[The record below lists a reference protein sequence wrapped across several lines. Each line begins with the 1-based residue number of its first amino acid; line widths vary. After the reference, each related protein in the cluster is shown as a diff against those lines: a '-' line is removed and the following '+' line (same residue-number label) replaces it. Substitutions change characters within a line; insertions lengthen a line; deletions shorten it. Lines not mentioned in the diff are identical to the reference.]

1 MIRGGWCGA
10 IADSSTIS
18 CDSSIISK
26 KKLRQTT
33 SCLKSHSALRDLFLL
48 PVKSL
53 RDIASF
59 LFLSLIIA
67 LSFGEALAFPPAPYY
82 TIYGNVRDEYGNLI
96 PANGSTVV
104 FSYNSA
110 EHSQYSITSVGDKDF
125 NYEIRMKMD
134 MNRSGTSVY
143 DSLAVNS
150 GVAYTLAIDIGGVL
164 YYPIEIS
171 TPPSVGN
178 PADRRRLDLTL
189 GEDSDKDGLPD
200 AWEQSQLF
208 YAGLNVSDLLL
219 ISPSGDFDRDGISDQ
234 QEYISGTYAT
244 DAVDFFYLRMAGLS
258 DQDALVDFYGI
269 TSKTYTIESSTDLV
283 SWSPVSFSMQVGGST
298 ISSYVATQVGVVRA
312 YIPVSA
318 AAQKVFYRLKVR

>member
-1 MIRGGWCGA
+1 MCDRGLLSA
-10 IADSSTIS
+10 
-18 CDSSIISK
+18 
-26 KKLRQTT
+26 KL
-33 SCLKSHSALRDLFLL
+33 
-48 PVKSL
+48 L

-59 LFLSLIIA
+59 LLVLLIIA
-67 LSFGEALAFPPAPYY
+67 SSLSEALAFPPAPYY
-82 TIYGNVRDEYGNLI
+82 SIYGNVRDEYGNLI

-104 FSYNSA
+104 FFYNNA
-110 EHSQYSITSVGDKDF
+110 EHSRYSITGLGISDY

-164 YYPIEIS
+164 YYPIEIV
-171 TPPSVGN
+171 TPPTVGN

-200 AWEQSQLF
+200 AWEQAQLF
-208 YAGLNVSDLLL
+208 YVGLPTTHLSL
-219 ISPSGDFDRDGISDQ
+219 ISPDGDFDKDGISNR

-244 DAVDFFYLRMAGLS
+244 DAADFFFLRIVSLT
-258 DQDALVDFYGI
+258 DQAAVVDFYGI
-269 TSKTYTIESSTDLV
+269 TSKTYTIESSTDFV
-283 SWSPVSFSMQVGGST
+283 SWSPVSFSMQVGTST
-298 ISSYVATQVGVVRA
+298 IPSYVATEVGVVRA

-318 AAQKVFYRLKVR
+318 AATEVFYRLKVR

>member
-1 MIRGGWCGA
+1 M
-10 IADSSTIS
+10 
-18 CDSSIISK
+18 
-26 KKLRQTT
+26 
-33 SCLKSHSALRDLFLL
+33 
-48 PVKSL
+48 KSL

-67 LSFGEALAFPPAPYY
+67 SSLGKALAFPPAPYY
-82 TIYGNVRDEYGNLI
+82 SIYGNVRDEHGQLI

-104 FSYNSA
+104 FFYNAA
-110 EHSQYSITSVGDKDF
+110 EHSRYSITSLGLSDY

-208 YAGLNVSDLLL
+208 YAGLNASDLSL
-219 ISPSGDFDRDGISDQ
+219 ISPSGDFDKDGISDQ

-244 DAVDFFYLRMAGLS
+244 DAVDFFYLKMVGLS

-298 ISSYVATQVGVVRA
+298 ISSYVATEVGVVRA

-318 AAQKVFYRLKVR
+318 AANKVFYRLKVQ

>member
-1 MIRGGWCGA
+1 M
-10 IADSSTIS
+10 
-18 CDSSIISK
+18 CDRI
-26 KKLRQTT
+26 
-33 SCLKSHSALRDLFLL
+33 FL
-48 PVKSL
+48 PVKPL

-67 LSFGEALAFPPAPYY
+67 SSLGEALAFPPAPYY
-82 TIYGNVRDEYGNLI
+82 SIYGNVRDEHGQLI

-104 FSYNSA
+104 FFYNAA
-110 EHSQYSITSVGDKDF
+110 EHSRYSITSLGLSDY

-208 YAGLNVSDLLL
+208 YAGLNASDLSL
-219 ISPSGDFDRDGISDQ
+219 ISPSGDFDKDGISDQ

-244 DAVDFFYLRMAGLS
+244 DAEDFFYLRMVGLS

-298 ISSYVATQVGVVRA
+298 ISSYIATQVGVVRA

>member
-1 MIRGGWCGA
+1 MI
-10 IADSSTIS
+10 
-18 CDSSIISK
+18 
-26 KKLRQTT
+26 
-33 SCLKSHSALRDLFLL
+33 
-48 PVKSL
+48 
-53 RDIASF
+53 IAS
-59 LFLSLIIA
+59 SL
-67 LSFGEALAFPPAPYY
+67 GEALAFPPAPYY
-82 TIYGNVRDEYGNLI
+82 TIYGNVRDEHGQLI

-104 FSYNSA
+104 FFYNLA
-110 EHSQYSITSVGDKDF
+110 EHSRYAITSVGDKDF

-171 TPPSVGN
+171 TPPAVGN

-208 YAGLNVSDLLL
+208 YAGLNVSNLLL
-219 ISPSGDFDRDGISDQ
+219 ISPSGDFDKDGISDQ

-244 DAVDFFYLRMAGLS
+244 DAEDFFYLRMVGLS

>member
-1 MIRGGWCGA
+1 
-10 IADSSTIS
+10 
-18 CDSSIISK
+18 
-26 KKLRQTT
+26 
-33 SCLKSHSALRDLFLL
+33 
-48 PVKSL
+48 
-53 RDIASF
+53 
-59 LFLSLIIA
+59 

-104 FSYNSA
+104 FFYNSA

-171 TPPSVGN
+171 TPPAVGN

-208 YAGLNVSDLLL
+208 HAGLNPSDLSL
-219 ISPSGDFDRDGISDQ
+219 ISPRADFDKDGISDQ

-244 DAVDFFYLRMAGLS
+244 DAVDFFYLRMVGLS
-258 DQDALVDFYGI
+258 DQNALVDFYGI
-269 TSKTYTIESSTDLV
+269 TSKTYTIESSTDLA

-312 YIPVSA
+312 YIHVSA

>member
-1 MIRGGWCGA
+1 M
-10 IADSSTIS
+10 
-18 CDSSIISK
+18 
-26 KKLRQTT
+26 
-33 SCLKSHSALRDLFLL
+33 RDLFLL

-67 LSFGEALAFPPAPYY
+67 SSLGKALAFPPAPYY
-82 TIYGNVRDEYGNLI
+82 SIYGNVRDEHGQLI

-104 FSYNSA
+104 FFYNAA
-110 EHSQYSITSVGDKDF
+110 EHSRYSITSLGLSDY

-208 YAGLNVSDLLL
+208 YAGLNASDLSL
-219 ISPSGDFDRDGISDQ
+219 ISPSGDFDKDGISDQ

-244 DAVDFFYLRMAGLS
+244 DAVDFFYLKMVGLS

-298 ISSYVATQVGVVRA
+298 ISSYVATEVGVVRA

-318 AAQKVFYRLKVR
+318 AANKVFYRLKVQ